1 MLVGRDVKGPIRAAE
16 LHQVYGCEVA
26 RGIVQEHVFR
36 ARIRGVDPAGIRT
49 GMPVVDRGVELYARI
64 GRGPGGIAD
73 LLPEL
78 TGLEGFLDLARSE
91 ERRVGKECVSTF
103 RSRWSPYHYKQKN

>member
-36 ARIRGVDPAGIRT
+36 ARIRGVDPSGLRT
-49 GMPVVDRGVELYARI
+49 GTPAVVRGVELYDRI
-64 GRGPGGIAD
+64 GRGPGGQAA
-73 LLPEL
+73 LRPEV
-78 TGLEGFLDLARSE
+78 TCIEGFTVIVVPAAKGTLPRTVRNETTL
-91 ERRVGKECVSTF
+91 
-103 RSRWSPYHYKQKN
+103 